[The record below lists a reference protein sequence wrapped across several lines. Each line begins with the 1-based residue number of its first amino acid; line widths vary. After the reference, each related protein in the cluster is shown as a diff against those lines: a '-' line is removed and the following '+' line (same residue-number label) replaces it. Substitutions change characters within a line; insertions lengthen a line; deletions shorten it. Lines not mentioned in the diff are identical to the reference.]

1 VALRLV
7 YLVFCRLICW
17 VVLLARSESKDA
29 EILVLRHQLACA
41 CRECRARGLSSALR
55 RSAVTSMVT
64 LRAGSLLMT
73 LRLVYLLLYR
83 LASWIALLATPDV
96 DKDIEL
102 ITLRHE
108 NTVLRRANPRPRRSW
123 ADRALL
129 AALARPLTKT
139 KRTRLPVTPATLLR
153 WHRDLV
159 KRRWAQPH
167 SA

>member
-1 VALRLV
+1 
-7 YLVFCRLICW
+7 
-17 VVLLARSESKDA
+17 
-29 EILVLRHQLACA
+29 
-41 CRECRARGLSSALR
+41 
-55 RSAVTSMVT
+55 MVT

-73 LRLVYLLLYR
+73 LRLVYLPLYR

-108 NTVLRRANPRPRRSW
+108 NTLRRRANPRPRRSW

-129 AALARPLTKT
+129 AALARLLTKT

-153 WHRDLV
+153 WHRNLV
-159 KRRWAQPH
+159 KHRWAQPR
-167 SA
+167 SAGRPATHESLRTLILRLAQENTNRGYRRAHGRCTASATQSRHPPCGRC